1 LLIQE
6 FKKLTDNSSRGINL
20 LEPEVYTM
28 EKSKILIVDDEEDFL
43 FFLKLN
49 LEKTGKY
56 QVYAYTDPFEALKN
70 AEIIKPDLA
79 VLDVMMPK
87 MDGGELAWMLKN
99 KEETKNTPVL
109 FLTALLN
116 RQEERS
122 GINIRRQ
129 FIAKPITPEALME
142 KIDLMLQGG
151 VD

>member
-1 LLIQE
+1 
-6 FKKLTDNSSRGINL
+6 
-20 LEPEVYTM
+20 M
-28 EKSKILIVDDEEDFL
+28 EESKILIVDDEEDFL

-56 QVYAYTDPFEALKN
+56 QVYAYTDSFEALKN

-87 MDGGELAWMLKN
+87 MDGGELAWQLKN

-116 RQEERS
+116 REEEKS

-142 KIDLMLQGG
+142 KIDLMLQGREA
-151 VD
+151 

>member
-1 LLIQE
+1 
-6 FKKLTDNSSRGINL
+6 
-20 LEPEVYTM
+20 M
-28 EKSKILIVDDEEDFL
+28 
-43 FFLKLN
+43 KLN

-56 QVYAYTDPFEALKN
+56 QVHVHADPFEANKA

-87 MDGGELAWMLKN
+87 MEGGELAWQLKN
-99 KEETKNTPVL
+99 RKGTENTPVL

-116 RQEERS
+116 HDEERS
-122 GINIRRQ
+122 GINIRSQ

-142 KIDLMLQGG
+142 KIDLMLQGR

>member
-1 LLIQE
+1 
-6 FKKLTDNSSRGINL
+6 
-20 LEPEVYTM
+20 M

-56 QVYAYTDPFEALKN
+56 QVYAHTDPFEALKN

-87 MDGGELAWMLKN
+87 MDGGELAWLLKN

-116 RQEERS
+116 REEERS